1 MVEAHF
7 GQISVL
13 FADVSLAPVGV
24 PPFEGVVIYAATKRE
39 FGRERM

>member
-7 GQISVL
+7 GQTSVL
-13 FADVSLAPVGV
+13 FADVSLALGV
-24 PPFEGVVIYAATKRE
+24 SPFEEFAIYAATKRE